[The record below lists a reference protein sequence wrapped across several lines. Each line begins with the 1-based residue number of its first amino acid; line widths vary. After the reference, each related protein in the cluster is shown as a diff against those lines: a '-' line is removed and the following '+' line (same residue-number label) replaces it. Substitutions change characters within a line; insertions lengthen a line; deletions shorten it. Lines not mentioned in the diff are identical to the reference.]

1 MLVKSNIAISPSSY
15 FGALKNLLMNPSQ
28 IPYYLKQFKLV
39 HRFKGRLKLR
49 KYTVDFP
56 RNIDITIDNNANLC
70 FEGKSYLSDSVRLSV
85 FDSSVVKIG
94 EDFFM
99 NRNSSI
105 VSRYGITIGKDCM
118 IAESVFIYDHDHV
131 FSDLNIPF
139 RLQGYKGAPITIGDN
154 VWIGSHVLIGKG
166 VHIGNNVVIA
176 AGSIVVK
183 DVPENS
189 ILKPEHVTKIMVFVN
204 NQVEDKTKN

>member
-1 MLVKSNIAISPSSY
+1 MANSLRSY
-15 FGALKNLLMNPSQ
+15 FGALINLLMNPSQ
-28 IPYYLKQFKLV
+28 IPYYFKQFKLI
-39 HRFKGRLKLR
+39 HRFKGRLKLK
-49 KYTVDFP
+49 KYTVYFP
-56 RNIDITIDNNANLC
+56 RNIDITIESNADLC
-70 FEGKSYLSDSVRLSV
+70 FEGKCYLSNGARISV
-85 FDSSVVKIG
+85 FDSSMVKIG
-94 EDFFM
+94 ENFFM

-139 RLQGYKGAPITIGDN
+139 RLQGYKGAPIIIGDN
-154 VWIGSHVLIGKG
+154 VWIGSHVLISKG

-183 DVPENS
+183 DVPLNS
-189 ILKPEHVTKIMVFVN
+189 ILKPENTTKITAFDN
-204 NQVEDKTKN
+204 NQVKDKPKN